1 MNEKE
6 KRIFTLSNIE
16 IRAGTEGSSQ
26 VTEGYAS
33 IFDSPTMIG
42 DMFQET
48 IAKGAFAKSLTGKA
62 DVRALFNHN
71 WDYVLGRTKSGTLTL
86 DEDEK
91 GLKFRVTPPDTSW
104 AKDLMISMQRGDIN
118 QCSFGFQV
126 VRDSWNWDVE
136 PAQRTIQEVKLYE
149 ISIVSLPAYEDTE
162 AYVRDRFTEQRELH
176 YERQKLIK
184 QIEEAL
190 KR

>member
-1 MNEKE
+1 
-6 KRIFTLSNIE
+6 
-16 IRAGTEGSSQ
+16 
-26 VTEGYAS
+26 
-33 IFDSPTMIG
+33 
-42 DMFQET
+42 
-48 IAKGAFAKSLTGKA
+48 
-62 DVRALFNHN
+62 
-71 WDYVLGRTKSGTLTL
+71 
-86 DEDEK
+86 
-91 GLKFRVTPPDTSW
+91 
-104 AKDLMISMQRGDIN
+104 DIN

>member
-26 VTEGYAS
+26 VIEGYAS

-104 AKDLMISMQRGDIN
+104 AKDLMISMQRSDIN

-149 ISIVSLPAYEDTE
+149 ISIVSFPAYEDTE

>member
-16 IRAGTEGSSQ
+16 IRAGTEGNSQ
-26 VTEGYAS
+26 VIEGYAS
-33 IFDSPTMIG
+33 IFNSPTMIG

-48 IAKGAFAKSLTGKA
+48 IAQGAFAKALA
-62 DVRALFNHN
+62 DSADIRALFNHN

-86 DEDEK
+86 EEDEK

-126 VRDSWNWDVE
+126 VRDSWNWEVD
-136 PAQRTIQEVKLYE
+136 PAQRTIKEVKLYE

>member
-1 MNEKE
+1 MDEKE

-16 IRAGTEGSSQ
+16 IRAGTEGNSQ
-26 VTEGYAS
+26 VIEGYAS
-33 IFDSPTMIG
+33 IFNSPTMIG

-48 IAKGAFAKSLTGKA
+48 IAPGAFAKSLAEQA
-62 DVRALFNHN
+62 DIRALFNHN
-71 WDYVLGRTKSGTLTL
+71 WDYVLGRTRSGTLTL
-86 DEDEK
+86 EEDDK

-126 VRDSWNWDVE
+126 VKDSWNWDVE
-136 PAQRTIQEVKLYE
+136 PAQRTVQEVKLYE

-162 AYVRDRFTEQRELH
+162 AYVRDKFTEQRELH
-176 YERQKLIK
+176 YERQKLIRK
-184 QIEEAL
+184 IEEAL